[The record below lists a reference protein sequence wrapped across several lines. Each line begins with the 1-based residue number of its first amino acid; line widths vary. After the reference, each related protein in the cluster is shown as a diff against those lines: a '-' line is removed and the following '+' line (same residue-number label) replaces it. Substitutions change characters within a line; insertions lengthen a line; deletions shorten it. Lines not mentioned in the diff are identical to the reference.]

1 MIRRATLAVTAVVPG
16 VAMMFMLHAFGSNS
30 PMWDEWRWADMVV
43 KFDSGTLRFADVWDA
58 YNGHRILVPS
68 LAALGLSRFGGWDVL
83 REMYFSLALVILSQ
97 LLVYRLLVESL
108 PRARVAPAF
117 LLASLLLFTLGQS
130 DNWFWGFEL
139 AWFLVNLCLLLVV
152 LALSN
157 DRLGPL
163 RIAVAL
169 TAAAVAAF
177 SLASGLNVLAAG
189 LFLLSARRP
198 PARRLAVAWVAF
210 SCVVCAAYLWR
221 LREGATTVLV
231 SGAGVEGQFVYLL
244 TFLGA
249 PVGRAGGATWSLV
262 LGTLALAGATAAF
275 IRFARLRR
283 ADWALARRRLPW
295 LAILLY
301 SLLGGCMIAAGR
313 SGIQLTGEVYT
324 ATSSRYVTAGLLAW
338 VALVALAAL
347 ELPALSR
354 ISQAARFAYVAG
366 ACVLLLSFASGNWA
380 EYRVLPAFRDY
391 LLGMQSAVLSY
402 RSYGNAEL
410 EARTFPLPP
419 GVTSFPS
426 NFWLGPARLRE
437 LIVGLQRYREGPF
450 LGRD

>member
-1 MIRRATLAVTAVVPG
+1 MIRRATLALAAVVPG
-16 VAMMFMLHAFGSNS
+16 VAMIFILHAFGSNS
-30 PMWDEWRWADMVV
+30 PMWDEWRWADIVV
-43 KFDSGTLRFADVWDA
+43 KYDSGALRFADVWDA
-58 YNGHRILVPS
+58 YNGHRIFVPS
-68 LAALGLSRFGGWDVL
+68 LIALGLSRFGGWDVL

-97 LLVYRLLVESL
+97 LVVYRLLVESL

-117 LLASLLLFTLGQS
+117 LVASLLLFSLGQS
-130 DNWFWGFEL
+130 DNWLWGFEL
-139 AWFLVNLCLLLVV
+139 SWFLVNLCLLLVV
-152 LALSN
+152 LVLSN
-157 DRLGPL
+157 DRLGPA
-163 RIAVAL
+163 RAAVAL

-189 LFLLSARRP
+189 LFLLVARRP

-210 SCVVCAAYLWR
+210 SGVLCAAYLWR
-221 LREGATTVLV
+221 LSEGATTVLF
-231 SGAGVEGQFVYLL
+231 SSAGIAGQFVYFL

-249 PVGRAGGATWSLV
+249 PAGRAGGASWSLV
-262 LGTLALAGATAAF
+262 LGTLVAVGAAAAF

-283 ADWALARRRLPW
+283 TDWAQARRRMPW

-301 SLLGGCMIAAGR
+301 SFLGGCMIAAGR
-313 SGIQLTGEVYT
+313 SGIQAGGDVYT
-324 ATSSRYVTAGLLAW
+324 ATSSRYVTVGLLAW

-347 ELPALSR
+347 ELPPVSRLSE
-354 ISQAARFAYVAG
+354 AARFAYAAG
-366 ACVLLLSFASGNWA
+366 ACVLLVSFASGDWA
-380 EYRVLPAFRDY
+380 EYRALPAFRDY
-391 LLGMQSAVLSY
+391 LLEMSSAVWNY

-419 GVTSFPS
+419 GVATFPS

-437 LIVGLQRYREGPF
+437 LIAGLQRYREGPF